1 MKDVVC
7 QIGTMTNIRKELYE
21 FYKYLY
27 VDELECGRTRY
38 DLFSHDEVDSL
49 DSHEELMMVIM
60 DMEEAER
67 QLSSAKRKY
76 ESQLK
81 KKR

>member
-38 DLFSHDEVDSL
+38 DLFSHDDVDSL

>member
-7 QIGTMTNIRKELYE
+7 QTGTMTNKRKELYE